1 MFKNGRK
8 NMKIKRLI
16 AGGIAA
22 AAIGATL
29 IAGGLAATTFD
40 KGMGEFVTISGG
52 ALTSPVIVVGA
63 GVDTTDVLG
72 AADIAA
78 SLVSNY
84 AVTAKTIPSAGAATS
99 VTNGVLVDSSLNKT
113 YLSAKLGTVK
123 SVITETH
130 LPEILTTGTF
140 TDMNATTSTYTQKIT
155 LNAGSTGTGPT
166 FGVPSGDTEPYLN
179 VPITTTITPYNLTIT
194 FIGGLDPTAV
204 DSTYGFKLFGKDYTF
219 GNIHN
224 NITLEL
230 YSSAGAQVLDLSGAG
245 DEKTVTV
252 GSQTFTIKLNGWN
265 SAGTTAY
272 LSVNGVSYTWN
283 EAGTYTVSGTKF
295 YVQSV
300 DVIYTGA
307 QEATG
312 MVKLFVGTDKL
323 YLLDKQQIQKNDVT
337 KNSYV
342 YFSSP
347 SVAKINSITFEV
359 LPDDDFIVKEGAA
372 FTDPVFG
379 SFKTVLSGMTPAFED
394 SSRDLIKIAS
404 DNTNTKLSFKNKDG
418 MQYTNIPI
426 AYHNSTN
433 SYAQINNVN
442 YFHTQECNV
451 SLGVNNIT
459 KGDYF
464 VLTNSQ
470 YSYIMKYTN
479 YNYDTSDSTK
489 TYVTLTDLATSANYK
504 IYPNTGERLT
514 IGSLAFSVQWN
525 GNTLKTICVDLNG
538 NAAYSNLTT
547 VNITTG
553 GRAQIQLAKGTGGI
567 GAQTGSPS
575 YANVTYISE
584 VPLYV
589 LANANDGVNTTTTIV
604 STYSSTTGVRLTTTN
619 AGVAPLQV
627 GTANE
632 WKYVSSYGSYLRV
645 IGDTNGANS
654 VSIYNAGERPSPAN
668 IAIGTNPVIS
678 TMAGAAGGTYN
689 EAVPVTNPIAKF
701 PSEVTQT
708 ASLDKDLILVGG
720 PCANALVKTLLNT
733 AWNST
738 DSCAAW
744 LADADLKDNGKGLI
758 QVVED
763 IFGSG
768 KKALIVAGTS
778 AQDTR
783 NLIAN
788 KVIKPTEFK
797 GLGAVAQYKGAA

>member
-1 MFKNGRK
+1 
-8 NMKIKRLI
+8 MKIKRLI
-16 AGGIAA
+16 AGGLATL
-22 AAIGATL
+22 AIGATL
-29 IAGGLAATTFD
+29 VAGGLAATTFD

-84 AVTAKTIPSAGAATS
+84 AVTAKTVPSAGAATG
-99 VTNGVLVDSSLNKT
+99 VTNGVLVDSSLNRT
-113 YLSAKLGTVK
+113 YMAAKLGLVK
-123 SVITETH
+123 SVITETDM
-130 LPEILTTGTF
+130 PELLVTGTF
-140 TDMNATTSTYTQKIT
+140 TDMNATTSTYTQKIA
-155 LNAGSTGTGPT
+155 LNGGTTGASAT
-166 FGVPSGDTEPYLN
+166 FGIPSGETEPFLY
-179 VPITTTITPYNLTIT
+179 VPVTTSTTPYNLTIT

-204 DSTYGFKLFGKDYTF
+204 DSTYGMKLFGKDYTF
-219 GNIHN
+219 GNTHN
-224 NITLEL
+224 NLTLEL

-252 GSQTFTIKLNGWN
+252 GSQSFTIKLNGWN
-265 SAGTTAY
+265 SGGTTAY

-323 YLLDKQQIQKNDVT
+323 YLSNGNQIQKNDVT

-347 SVAKINSITFEV
+347 SAAKINSITFQV
-359 LPDDDFIVKEGAA
+359 FPDDDVNVKEGTA

-379 SFKTVLSGMTPAFED
+379 SFKTVIGGMTPGVTD
-394 SSRDLIKIAS
+394 TSRDLIKIAS
-404 DNTNTKLSFKNKDG
+404 DNTNTKLSFKNYDG
-418 MQYTNIPI
+418 MQYTNIPF
-426 AYHNSTN
+426 AYFNSTN
-433 SYAQINNVN
+433 SYAQISNVN
-442 YFHTQECNV
+442 AFRTQECNV
-451 SLGVNNIT
+451 SAGTYNIT

-464 VLTNSQ
+464 VLTSGD
-470 YSYIMKYTN
+470 YSYILKYTN
-479 YNYDTSDSTK
+479 YNYDTADSTK
-489 TYVTLTDLATSANYK
+489 TYVTLTDLATSGNYK
-504 IYPNTGERLT
+504 IYPNAGERLT
-514 IGSLAFSVQWN
+514 IGSQEFGVQWN
-525 GNTLKTICVDLNG
+525 GNTLKTICVSFDAGTTYNG
-538 NAAYSNLTT
+538 AI

-553 GRAQIQLAKGTGGI
+553 GRAQMSFNKGTGGN
-567 GAQTGSPS
+567 GAVS
-575 YANVTYISE
+575 YANVTYVSE
-584 VPLYV
+584 VPLYT
-589 LANANDGVNTTTTIV
+589 LSGSNEATNAYSTTYTVTG
-604 STYSSTTGVRLTTTN
+604 SYSSTTGVRLTNSPT
-619 AGVAPLQV
+619 PDQV
-627 GTANE
+627 GSNNE
-632 WKYVSSYGSYLRV
+632 WKDVLPYGTYVYMT
-645 IGDTNGANS
+645 GDTNGANS
-654 VSIYNAGERPSPAN
+654 LSLYSAGKRPAPVN
-668 IAIGTNPVIS
+668 IAMGTNPVIS
-678 TMAGAAGGTYN
+678 TTAGAAGGTYN

-720 PCANALVKTLLNT
+720 PCANALVKTLLDT
-733 AWNST
+733 AWTST